1 MPRFG
6 GFNVGNIG
14 GALVRNAAGTIANAV
29 LPRNAFGGFGLG
41 GGPALVGQRNLT
53 QNSQNRR
60 VSLRPKPAAASRV
73 YGTGLLD
80 PIKQTGGLIWPYTP
94 SISYNHNIDYQTIQT
109 VHANQDFHVYSK
121 TPAVEL
127 QVNGDFTVQNQQ
139 EGRYALAALH
149 FLRTMAKMNFG
160 ENDPNAGTPPPVLLF
175 DAYGPFVFNDL
186 PVIVKSFQVEFP
198 DNVDY
203 VQVRVSGSNT
213 VTTAATAAVTRDDRI
228 IVERLP
234 PIPANISRSATGQL
248 QISGAADASYFEG
261 PDRRVIGQIATVTPA
276 SPASTSQTPVAY
288 TVWLPSV
295 FKISSTLVVQHTP
308 KELRS
313 KFNLPQFRNG
323 SNTQK
328 SFI

>member
-14 GALVRNAAGTIANAV
+14 GALVRNAVGTVASAV

-41 GGPALVGQRNLT
+41 SGPALVGQRNLT

-73 YGTGLLD
+73 YGNGLLN
-80 PIKQTGGLIWPYTP
+80 PIAETQGLVWPYTP
-94 SISYNHNIDYQTIQT
+94 TISYNHNIDYQTIQT
-109 VHANQDFHVYSK
+109 VHANQDFHIYSK

-127 QVNGDFTVQNQQ
+127 QINGDFTVQNQR

-160 ENDPNAGTPPPVLLF
+160 ENDPLAGTPPPVLLF

-186 PVIVKSFQVEFP
+186 PVIVKAFQAEFP

-203 VQVRVSGSNT
+203 VEVRVTGTDT
-213 VTTAATAAVTRDDRI
+213 VTTAATPAVTRDDRI
-228 IVERLP
+228 TIEPLP
-234 PIPANISRSATGQL
+234 PASIAGNNVETTLFGLRNPTRTVGRVETIS
-248 QISGAADASYFEG
+248 
-261 PDRRVIGQIATVTPA
+261 PA
-276 SPASTSQTPVAY
+276 SPASTNNVPVTY
-288 TVWLPSV
+288 SVWLPAV
-295 FKISSTLVVQHTP
+295 FKISTTLVVQHTP

-313 KFNLPQFRNG
+313 KFSLPQFRNG
-323 SNTQK
+323 SNQQK